1 LSIFS
6 LTPRDELSQA
16 IYDAMKRMQLATTP
30 ASKLVWAK
38 RMNDARR
45 ARGDFDG
52 IAEAKRVQLDKET
65 R

>member
-1 LSIFS
+1 MADCET
-6 LTPRDELSQA
+6 LTRHIS
-16 IYDAMKRMQLATTP
+16 DALIRMQLATTP